1 MSQTRVRE
9 ATPEDASRVY
19 ALACEL
25 AEAIGDTPPGFEEF
39 KARLGE
45 LLQEPRARVVVAEAG
60 EAGKAG
66 EVEGAASLWIKP
78 DLAHGDTV
86 IEVPMLVVG
95 KRSRRRG
102 VGRLLLAEIGDVGAA
117 YHASLI
123 ELVATRNNTPARRFY
138 RSLGFMETDNV
149 SLEFVGD
156 LADLEK

>member
-1 MSQTRVRE
+1 MSRTRVRE
-9 ATPEDASRVY
+9 ATMEDASCVY
-19 ALACEL
+19 TLACEL

-45 LLQEPRARVVVAEAG
+45 LLEEPRARVVVAEAG
-60 EAGKAG
+60 EVGGAS

-102 VGRLLLAEIGDVGAA
+102 VGRSLLAEIGGIGNENR
-117 YHASLI
+117 ASLI

-156 LADLEK
+156 FADLER